1 MTNSRDRMMKAA
13 IPLIFLI
20 GEEEQ
25 ELTDTPVN
33 LSWDLEYYGTAEF
46 SVSGDQITIN
56 RDCGGLFEVTIS
68 VGCEADDGDPWHIG
82 LGMYVNGSGNWI
94 PRDQNL
100 AYAPF
105 DAGGESGTCVLH
117 EVVYL
122 NAGDVITIKAW
133 VDDGTS
139 YTNQCRMLIKG
150 IAMEGWNNAHGG
162 AIFKKETISL

>member
-1 MTNSRDRMMKAA
+1 MKAA
-13 IPLIFLI
+13 IPFLFLI

-25 ELTDTPVN
+25 EITDSPVY

-46 SVSGDQITIN
+46 TVSDDQIIIN
-56 RDCGGLFEVTIS
+56 KDCGGLFEITVS
-68 VGCEADDGDPWHIG
+68 VGCEADSGDPWHIG
-82 LGMYVNGSGNWI
+82 VALEINGSGNWI

-100 AYAPF
+100 AYSPV
-105 DAGGESGTCVLH
+105 DSGGESGTCVLH

-122 NAGDVITIKAW
+122 NAGDYIQIKAW

-150 IAMEGWNNAHGG
+150 IPMEGWNNAHGG
-162 AIFKKETISL
+162 AIFKKESFDL